1 MKQAEMNLDAPVAGM
16 SLTAELGARPWQKP
30 PQYNTVDQAVDY
42 YVTRLNSNEASEQVV
57 DILEMGVSASKL
69 ANIIQLGSVMEG
81 VHSIDVGV
89 LVTPVIIEFIKLIG
103 DSSNVKYKSG
113 EEEIDDK
120 TKKRLSDKALAKFK
134 MEIEEKNNEDI
145 SEPDNKMPVQEE
157 TVPEKETPEL
167 SSGLMSRRTA

>member
-42 YVTRLNSNEASEQVV
+42 YVTRLNSDEASEQVV
-57 DILEMGVSASKL
+57 DILEMGVSTSKL

-145 SEPDNKMPVQEE
+145 SEPDNKRPVQEE
-157 TVPEKETPEL
+157 AVSEKETPEL
-167 SSGLMSRRTA
+167 LSGLMSRRTV